1 MLWQHPTFT
10 TIFCFYTTNPSRIS
24 WSKNSNNIL
33 FLMILQLAWLSN
45 VIPHSTDCGHSCGYI
60 HHSLGAQMTK
70 MTSHTW
76 LLPHLPA
83 WSRWELHGPPP
94 QASYSDF
101 SYDGL
106 GLKTLLGWKLKLWSP
121 LKGYRPE
128 INKVLLLLHSIYQIK
143 SLASSDSK
151 GWERDFIFY
160 WEYQNERIVRKGNI
174 NSYIKWKS
182 TIIIDG
188 DKCFNENITE

>member
-1 MLWQHPTFT
+1 
-10 TIFCFYTTNPSRIS
+10 
-24 WSKNSNNIL
+24 
-33 FLMILQLAWLSN
+33 MILWLAGLSN
-45 VIPHSTDCGHSCGYI
+45 VFPRSIDCGHSCGYI
-60 HHSLGAQMTK
+60 HQSLGAQLTK

-101 SYDGL
+101 SYDGW
-106 GLKTLLGWKLKLWSP
+106 GLKTLLEWKLKLPSP

-128 INKVLLLLHSIYQIK
+128 TNKVSPLLHSIYQIK

-151 GWERDFIFY
+151 GWERDSIFY
-160 WEYQNERIVRKGNI
+160 WEDQNERTVRKGNI
-174 NSYIKWKS
+174 NSCIKGKS
-182 TIIIDG
+182 TTITDG